1 MSSKCPTASHCC
13 QPKNQL
19 LLCDWSGRLH
29 LVWSRGGRFAQLLH
43 RFNQVRNFTTDHDFV
58 IADLLSRGK
67 TNDNLSKIRFS
78 TLPVKFNTGLFGAK
92 NDADDEQMNMFV
104 VHRNVHEFQIDVH
117 HTFVN
122 LPNSA
127 FRFPIYMCH
136 A

>member
-1 MSSKCPTASHCC
+1 M
-13 QPKNQL
+13 
-19 LLCDWSGRLH
+19 
-29 LVWSRGGRFAQLLH
+29 
-43 RFNQVRNFTTDHDFV
+43 

-104 VHRNVHEFQIDVH
+104 VHRNVHEFQIDAH
-117 HTFVN
+117 RTFIN

-127 FRFPIYMCH
+127 LEFG
-136 A
+136 